1 MQQAGAEQDIGN
13 RDIRTRQGEE
23 GRQLTG
29 VVVDGLGIT
38 EIQANSQEHND
49 KFIETGQA
57 P

>member
-29 VVVDGLGIT
+29 VVVHGLGIT